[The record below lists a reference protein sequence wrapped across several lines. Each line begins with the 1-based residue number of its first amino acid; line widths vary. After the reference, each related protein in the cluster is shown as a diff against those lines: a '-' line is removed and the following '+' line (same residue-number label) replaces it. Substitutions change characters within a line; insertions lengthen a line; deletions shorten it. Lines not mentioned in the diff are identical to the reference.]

1 MIPAERIWHA
11 LDTLAQERGM
21 TPSGLARAAGL
32 DATTFN
38 PSRRQTGNGVWRWP
52 ALPSLLRALD
62 VLRVSL
68 AQFEAK
74 AWGYAPSDTAAE
86 SHTPRFMR
94 CLPLS
99 WLQQEGVLDSAGL
112 PAGGLWE
119 QEETFF
125 TLSSPSA
132 YMLRVDTESMEPT
145 LRLGCS
151 LVVQPALCP
160 RGADRVVLIRPGHP
174 PVVGI
179 LQEKPVPAIQPFGR
193 SALEPVP
200 APEVGIWLHR
210 IVLISG

>member
-11 LDTLAQERGM
+11 LDTLAQERGL

-38 PSRRQTGNGVWRWP
+38 PSRRHTGQGVWRWP

-68 AQFEAK
+68 AQFEAHI
-74 AWGYAPSDTAAE
+74 WGYDQSDRAETPAPCL
-86 SHTPRFMR
+86 MR
-94 CLPLS
+94 SLPLS
-99 WLQQEGVLDSAGL
+99 WLDQESVLDRAGL

-125 TLSSPSA
+125 SLPSSSA
-132 YMLRVDTESMEPT
+132 YMLRVDTEEMEPI

-151 LVVQPALCP
+151 LVVQPELHP
-160 RGADRVVLIRPGHP
+160 RGADRVVLIRPGQA

-179 LQEKPVPAIQPFGR
+179 LQEKPVLAIQPFGR
-193 SALEPVP
+193 SALHPVP
-200 APEVGIWLHR
+200 QAAAGVWLHR

>member
-11 LDTLAQERGM
+11 LDTLAQERGL

-38 PSRRQTGNGVWRWP
+38 PSRRYTGNGVWRWP

-68 AQFEAK
+68 GQFEAHL
-74 AWGYAPSDTAAE
+74 WGHAQPEGASLQAPC
-86 SHTPRFMR
+86 FMR
-94 CLPLS
+94 SLPLS
-99 WLQQEGVLDSAGL
+99 WLDQEGVLDRAGL

-125 TLSSPSA
+125 SLPSSSA
-132 YMLRVDTESMEPT
+132 YMLQVDTEGMEPT

-151 LVVQPALCP
+151 LVVQPALHP
-160 RGADRVVLIRPGHP
+160 RGADRVVLIRPGQA

-179 LQEKPVPAIQPFGR
+179 LQEKPVLAIQPFGR
-193 SALEPVP
+193 SALQPVP
-200 APEVGIWLHR
+200 TAAAGVWLHR

>member
-11 LDTLAQERGM
+11 LDTLAQERGL

-38 PSRRQTGNGVWRWP
+38 PSRRHTGQGVWRWP

-68 AQFEAK
+68 AQFEGHI
-74 AWGYAPSDTAAE
+74 WGYEQPDGVEAPA
-86 SHTPRFMR
+86 PCFMR
-94 CLPLS
+94 SLPLS
-99 WLQQEGVLDSAGL
+99 WLNQEGVLDRAGL

-125 TLSSPSA
+125 SLPSSSA
-132 YMLRVDTESMEPT
+132 YMLRVDTEGMEPI

-151 LVVQPALCP
+151 LVVQPALHP
-160 RGADRVVLIRPGHP
+160 RGADRVVLIRPGQA

-179 LQEKPVPAIQPFGR
+179 LQEKPVLAIQPFGR
-193 SALEPVP
+193 SALQPVP
-200 APEVGIWLHR
+200 QAAAGVWLHR

>member
-11 LDTLAQERGM
+11 LDTLAQERGL

-38 PSRRQTGNGVWRWP
+38 PSRRYTGNGVWRWP

-68 AQFEAK
+68 AQFEAHIWGQEQPDK
-74 AWGYAPSDTAAE
+74 AENSP
-86 SHTPRFMR
+86 PCFMR
-94 CLPLS
+94 SLPLS
-99 WLQQEGVLDSAGL
+99 WLNQEGVLDRAGL

-125 TLSSPSA
+125 SLPSSSA
-132 YMLRVDTESMEPT
+132 YMLRVDTEGMEPT

-151 LVVQPALCP
+151 LVVQPALHP
-160 RGADRVVLIRPGHP
+160 RGADRVVLIRPDQA

-179 LQEKPVPAIQPFGR
+179 LQEKPVLAIQPFGR
-193 SALEPVP
+193 SALQPVP
-200 APEVGIWLHR
+200 TPSAGVWLHR

>member
-11 LDTLAQERGM
+11 LDTLAQERGL
-21 TPSGLARAAGL
+21 TSSGLARAAGL
-32 DATTFN
+32 DATAFN
-38 PSRRQTGNGVWRWP
+38 PSRRYTGNGVWRWP

-68 AQFEAK
+68 AQFEALIWGQEQPDK
-74 AWGYAPSDTAAE
+74 AENP
-86 SHTPRFMR
+86 PPCFMR
-94 CLPLS
+94 SLPLS
-99 WLQQEGVLDSAGL
+99 WLNQEGVLDRAGL

-125 TLSSPSA
+125 SLPSSSA
-132 YMLRVDTESMEPT
+132 YMLRVDTEGMEPT

-151 LVVQPALCP
+151 LVVQPALHP
-160 RGADRVVLIRPGHP
+160 RGADRVVLIRSGQV

-179 LQEKPVPAIQPFGR
+179 LQEKPVLAIQPFGR
-193 SALEPVP
+193 SALQPVP
-200 APEVGIWLHR
+200 TPSAGVWLHR